1 MSWQGIT
8 VAEHHGTGL
17 SPVTCHLS
25 PVTCQ
30 FGCELGRLQVLLAAS
45 ADAKSKDKEGKTPC
59 DLAQKNEDLKGTK
72 AHWPLND
79 AQYN

>member
-1 MSWQGIT
+1 M
-8 VAEHHGTGL
+8 AEHHYTG
-17 SPVTCHLS
+17 LS

-30 FGCELGRLQVLLAAS
+30 FGCELVRLQVLLAAS

-72 AHWPLND
+72 AYWALKD